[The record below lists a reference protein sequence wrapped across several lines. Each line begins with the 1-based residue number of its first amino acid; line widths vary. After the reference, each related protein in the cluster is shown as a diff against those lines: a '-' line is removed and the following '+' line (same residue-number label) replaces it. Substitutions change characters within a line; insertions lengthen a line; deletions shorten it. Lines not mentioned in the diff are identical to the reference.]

1 MKYTFFHYK
10 TKFADYIMSVS
21 DGDRQISDDTL
32 INFTGLILR
41 MSTRLIRTKSNPIA
55 IESTYRNGERLW
67 EQY

>member
-1 MKYTFFHYK
+1 MEIDKSLMTRLLIF
-10 TKFADYIMSVS
+10 
-21 DGDRQISDDTL
+21 R
-32 INFTGLILR
+32 INFR

>member
-1 MKYTFFHYK
+1 
-10 TKFADYIMSVS
+10 MSVS

-41 MSTRLIRTKSNPIA
+41 MSTRLIRTKLNPIA